1 MTYTIERYGVTYNST
16 GGILGKVGS
25 SYFWDPI
32 ENSTYIGVN
41 RVYAITHNA
50 GSGVCRVSCATE

>member
-41 RVYAITHNA
+41 RAYATSRDA
-50 GSGVCRVSCATE
+50 GSGVRKVECYTL